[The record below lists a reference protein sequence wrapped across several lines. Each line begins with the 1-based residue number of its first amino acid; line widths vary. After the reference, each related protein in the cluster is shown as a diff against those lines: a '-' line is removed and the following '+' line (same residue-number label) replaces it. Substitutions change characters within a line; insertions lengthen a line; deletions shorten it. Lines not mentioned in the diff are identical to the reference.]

1 MELQQKS
8 SAVIKPLQTQ
18 NEESRHVSTWAHR
31 AWFGGGCATM
41 LFSIAK
47 SLILTGR
54 GSRPWLESM
63 LAAMAA
69 YLVADLG
76 AGIYHWAIDNYGSAQ
91 TPIFGSQIEGFQ
103 GHHQQ
108 PWLITKTQ
116 LANKLHITAAAVTV
130 AAIPINVLCNEP
142 VLLLFV
148 GVFSACIIFSQ
159 QFHAW
164 AHTPKGKLP
173 PLVVALQDAGIIL
186 RQAEHAA
193 HHRPPFNS
201 NYCIVSGI
209 WNRALDKSKFFL
221 ALEVVVVKVLGHRPR
236 SWNDPS
242 SGWTEISGVN

>member
-31 AWFGGGCATM
+31 AWFGGGCATV

-130 AAIPINVLCNEP
+130 AAIPINV
-142 VLLLFV
+142 V
-148 GVFSACIIFSQ
+148 Q
-159 QFHAW
+159 QFHSW

-209 WNRALDKSKFFL
+209 CNRALDKSKFFA
-221 ALEVVVVKVLGHRPR
+221 ALEVVVVKALGRRPR

-242 SGWTEISGVN
+242 SGWTEISGVNYSGSS